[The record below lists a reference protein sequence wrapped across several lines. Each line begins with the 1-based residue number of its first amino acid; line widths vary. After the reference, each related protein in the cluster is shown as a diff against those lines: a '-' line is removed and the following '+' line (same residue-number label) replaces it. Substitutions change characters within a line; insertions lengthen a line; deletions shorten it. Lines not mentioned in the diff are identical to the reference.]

1 MLTETPFRP
10 REKLLEKQRLFQSI
24 QRHTYLKG
32 PMDKIL
38 GNCHQRPNQQKLM
51 QQESRELL
59 EKSQNGQHKNT
70 EEQFYEEYSEHDIV
84 DSYKDDDE
92 EEEYNLETE
101 EQPNAVKDATRGTNR
116 LVQSGYY

>member
-1 MLTETPFRP
+1 MFE
-10 REKLLEKQRLFQSI
+10 EGCNK
-24 QRHTYLKG
+24 
-32 PMDKIL
+32 MIL